1 MFINF
6 MIFIFCI
13 FYEFGLNFTNGRM
26 HVYEHGLFMNE
37 LMHVLRFGCFENLII
52 NVDCWVV
59 WQHLYAFLARECN
72 ILSKSIFRCVQC
84 SQRSFITI
92 IRGLITLNPMPC
104 YLNFYCLARQFY
116 ENRP

>member
-6 MIFIFCI
+6 MIFIFACFMNLALI
-13 FYEFGLNFTNGRM
+13 LRM
-26 HVYEHGLFMNE
+26 DECMFMSMAFFMNE

-59 WQHLYAFLARECN
+59 WQHLYTFLARECN
-72 ILSKSIFRCVQC
+72 ILRKSIFRCVQC